1 MTDNGKQPSAD
12 KTASKAPHDATE
24 NVTDAVKAVADTAA
38 DAADE
43 ATEATRSA
51 IDGISQAA
59 GDAAQRA
66 GDAAQRAG
74 VGAKRAAEVLTDVAG
89 DVATSVQAHAPAVID
104 TSRATADI
112 AVREVRAA
120 SSENLMMGSVF
131 SAGMSLG
138 LLLARAPRV
147 LVLLALVPVFVLGG
161 DLISRRSGR
170 GSSVTSKPASK
181 APAGRSKSS
190 GE

>member
-1 MTDNGKQPSAD
+1 MTDNGKQPSAG
-12 KTASKAPHDATE
+12 KTASKAAQDATDT
-24 NVTDAVKAVADTAA
+24 VKGTVKAVADTAA
-38 DAADE
+38 DAADD

-51 IDGISQAA
+51 IDGISQA
-59 GDAAQRA
+59 A

-104 TSRATADI
+104 TSRATADV

-120 SSENLMMGSVF
+120 SSENLMLGSVF
-131 SAGMSLG
+131 SAGLSLG

-161 DLISRRSGR
+161 DLIARRSGR
-170 GSSVTSKPASK
+170 GTSVPSKPASK
-181 APAGRSKSS
+181 APASRSKSS
-190 GE
+190 SE

>member
-1 MTDNGKQPSAD
+1 MTDNGKQPSAG
-12 KTASKAPHDATE
+12 KTASKAAQDATE
-24 NVTDAVKAVADTAA
+24 NLADAVKAVADTAA

-43 ATEATRSA
+43 ATRST
-51 IDGISQAA
+51 IDGISHAA

-104 TSRATADI
+104 TSRATADS

-120 SSENLMMGSVF
+120 SSENLMLGSVF
-131 SAGMSLG
+131 SAGLSLG

-161 DLISRRSGR
+161 DLMGRRNGR

-181 APAGRSKSS
+181 TPASRSKSS

>member
-1 MTDNGKQPSAD
+1 MTDNGKQPSAG
-12 KTASKAPHDATE
+12 KTANKAAHDATD
-24 NVTDAVKAVADTAA
+24 NVTDAVEAVTDTAA
-38 DAADE
+38 DAADQ
-43 ATEATRSA
+43 ATEATRST
-51 IDGISQAA
+51 IDGISQA
-59 GDAAQRA
+59 A

-74 VGAKRAAEVLTDVAG
+74 VGAKRAAEVFTDVAG
-89 DVATSVQAHAPAVID
+89 DVATSAKAHAPAVID

-120 SSENLMMGSVF
+120 SSENLMLGSVF
-131 SAGMSLG
+131 SAGLSLG

-147 LVLLALVPVFVLGG
+147 LVLLALTPVFVFGA
-161 DLISRRSGR
+161 DLIGRRNSR

-181 APAGRSKSS
+181 APASRSKSS